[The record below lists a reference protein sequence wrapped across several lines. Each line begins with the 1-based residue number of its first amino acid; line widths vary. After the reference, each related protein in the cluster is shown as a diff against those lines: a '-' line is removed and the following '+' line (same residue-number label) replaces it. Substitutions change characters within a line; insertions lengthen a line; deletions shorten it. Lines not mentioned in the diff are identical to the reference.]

1 MFHYYFLICLPGFLL
16 EKPIKEEEAKID
28 QIIDVLKQVYSYKT
42 YKEDGTIDRDYSEYD
57 LYVTGHS
64 LGGALTQLCA
74 FTLAGSEKSSF
85 IPKPINAV
93 SFASPVVGNGD
104 FVEEHQKL
112 EMDGKLRHIRV
123 SNEGDVV
130 PITLL
135 GFEQTGVNFHVKEG
149 EEMEVAYLNGKSF
162 GSQFNLDAGARHGL
176 QGEGSYYSRLYVK
189 DESGNYLNKEVLD
202 KPIEKLYGDYADHY
216 EDYFLGRYVK
226 DESGKYLNKEVL
238 DKPIEK
244 LYED

>member
-1 MFHYYFLICLPGFLL
+1 
-16 EKPIKEEEAKID
+16 
-28 QIIDVLKQVYSYKT
+28 
-42 YKEDGTIDRDYSEYD
+42 
-57 LYVTGHS
+57 
-64 LGGALTQLCA
+64 
-74 FTLAGSEKSSF
+74 
-85 IPKPINAV
+85 
-93 SFASPVVGNGD
+93 
-104 FVEEHQKL
+104 
-112 EMDGKLRHIRV
+112 MDGKLRHIRV

-202 KPIEKLYGDYADHY
+202 KPIEKLYEDYADHY